1 MSAGKGFS
9 IAGGVLILIATY
21 VLAWYTLDV
30 GGTTYLAYGVNGIGG
45 LANMFV
51 HPEAY
56 GSSVGM
62 DPYVTYIFAGIFIWF
77 LVSGVLALIGAKVRG
92 FSFAGAVMPIVM
104 ATLIILSPYGGPT
117 TIPMA
122 YVSAFE
128 GPIYLVQNIIP
139 FTLELG
145 TVQLSIGLY
154 VLLLGGFFTL
164 LSAFMKRKKN
174 KD

>member
-21 VLAWYTLDV
+21 ALAWYTLDV

-56 GSSVGM
+56 GTAVGM
-62 DPYVTYIFAGIFIWF
+62 EPAVTFVFAGIFIWF
-77 LVSGVLALIGAKVRG
+77 LVSGVLALIGGKVRG
-92 FSFAGAVMPIVM
+92 FSFAGAVMPIVI
-104 ATLIILSPYGGPT
+104 ATIIILAPYGGPT
-117 TIPMA
+117 TIPMD
-122 YVSAFE
+122 YITVFE
-128 GPIYLVQNIIP
+128 SPIYLVTNIIP
-139 FTLELG
+139 FTIQIG
-145 TVQLSIGLY
+145 SVQLSIGLY

-164 LSAFMKRKKN
+164 ISGFMKRKKN
-174 KD
+174 KK